1 MLLHGF
7 FLSGLNT
14 WVNFYVG
21 TTLGSSGLL
30 FAEEVMN
37 MNVSWTELL
46 TFCLV
51 ILEVIELLVQI
62 TKKK

>member
-1 MLLHGF
+1 MPCDKLILPLKKGRCC
-7 FLSGLNT
+7 T
-14 WVNFYVG
+14 AAA
-21 TTLGSSGLL
+21 GSS